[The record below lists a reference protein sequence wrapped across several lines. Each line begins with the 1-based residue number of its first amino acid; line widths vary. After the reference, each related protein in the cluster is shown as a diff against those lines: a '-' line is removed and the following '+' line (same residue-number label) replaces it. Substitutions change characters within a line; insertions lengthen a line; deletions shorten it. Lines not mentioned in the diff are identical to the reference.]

1 MLVRYYGGL
10 YIGTNTLNTSD
21 TGISRNNKSQMCAHL
36 SDKGATVNP
45 VRDIKNLN
53 CHPPHP
59 VEIDDV
65 QRLQQKILDTEKA
78 QRMAEFF
85 SLLGDPNRLRIIS
98 LLAIQELCVCD
109 LAAVLDMS
117 ESAVSHQMRAL
128 RTMRLVRYH
137 KRGRK
142 VFYRLQDN
150 HVLNLYQSV
159 AEHLDEPDNEP

>member
-1 MLVRYYGGL
+1 
-10 YIGTNTLNTSD
+10 
-21 TGISRNNKSQMCAHL
+21 MCAHR
-36 SDKGATVNP
+36 SAQGATANP
-45 VRDIKNLN
+45 VRDLKNLN

-59 VEIDDV
+59 VEINDV
-65 QRLQQKILDTEKA
+65 ERLQQKILDTEKA

-137 KRGRK
+137 KQGRK
-142 VFYRLQDN
+142 VFYRANPQGLEPMLEWMTRYAVFWSQRLDVLERLLRQDDA
-150 HVLNLYQSV
+150 HKPK
-159 AEHLDEPDNEP
+159 DGGKK